1 LAAASVPASPST
13 GTSAAV
19 EPWHTM
25 PGSEVTARLDVD
37 QAEGL
42 SAAAVA
48 ERTERYGLNRLA
60 EPPRRSSW
68 LLFLDQ
74 FRSGIVY
81 VLAGAAV
88 ISGIFGDL
96 KDPIVIAVVL
106 LINAVLG
113 YWQESKA
120 SSALDALKKM
130 LVARVRVRRGG
141 SVTEVVTDELVPG
154 DIVLLEAGDKVPAD
168 GRVLLAANLT
178 VDESAFT
185 GESVPVDKDTDVVEV
200 LDGPVGD
207 RRGSLYMN
215 TTVVRGRTEMVV
227 TGTGMNTEIGKV
239 AEMLTAEEAGE
250 TPLQRQLDGLSKKL
264 ALIAI
269 VAVAL
274 VFALQLIQGEEF
286 ADAALGAVALAVA
299 AIPEGL
305 PAVVTLTLAI
315 GTSQMAKRN
324 AIVKRLHS
332 VETLGSTTTI
342 CSDKTGTLT
351 LNQMTARQ
359 VVRGGRSWSV
369 TGEGY
374 SVDGEFQDESGQ
386 AVAGDDLRSALVPA
400 ALCSDAVARHAAD
413 GATEIVGDPTEVA
426 LVVVAA
432 KTGID
437 VEELRRERP
446 RLGEVPFDS
455 ATKFMATFH
464 RGDDGT
470 VVVYVKGAPDVL
482 IDMATVNLDADGTGH
497 PIDDAARRELQEANH
512 RLASE
517 GMRVLALA
525 QRTLPAA
532 DVLDA
537 EGEVEDPDRWIG
549 ELELLALVA
558 IVDPPRAEARDAI
571 ALCHSAGIDVKMI
584 TGDHATTAGAIAG
597 ELGITGRVVTGD
609 DLSAMSDEDL
619 AAQIEEIGVCARV
632 SPEHKVRVVKA
643 LQARG
648 HVVAMTGDGVN
659 DAAAL
664 RRADIG
670 VAMGITGTEVTKE
683 AGDMILTDDNFS
695 TIVGAVERGRMIY
708 DNIVKFV
715 RFQLCTNLGAISTIL
730 AASLLGFPVP
740 FSPIQVLWVNIIA
753 DGPPAISLGVDPP
766 APGVM
771 DRAPRSAG
779 DSILTVPRLIRLLF
793 FAVVM
798 AVGTLGLFVYARNT
812 WTEEVALSMAFTAFV
827 FFQMVNVFNARSETN
842 SALSSYSFTNGK
854 LWGSVLGVTALQ
866 ILAVTWGPMR
876 SLFDTEPL
884 DAAQIGLCFL
894 VALSVLVAEEIR
906 KAISRIVRGSRGDV
920 AGTAVTRQLET
931 TGGAR

>member
-1 LAAASVPASPST
+1 
-13 GTSAAV
+13 
-19 EPWHTM
+19 M
-25 PGSEVTARLDVD
+25 PGDEVAARFDVD
-37 QAEGL
+37 PGEGL
-42 SAAAVA
+42 SASVVA
-48 ERTERYGLNRLA
+48 ERTERYGPNRLA
-60 EPPRRSSW
+60 EPPRRSNW

-88 ISGIFGDL
+88 ISGVFGDL
-96 KDPIVIAVVL
+96 KDPIVIGVVL

-130 LVARVRVRRGG
+130 LVARVRVRRDGA
-141 SVTEVVTDELVPG
+141 VTEVVTDELVPG

-168 GRVLLAANLT
+168 GRVLMAANLT

-185 GESVPVDKDTDVVEV
+185 GESVPVDKDTDVVEA

-227 TGTGMNTEIGKV
+227 TGTGMSTEIGKI
-239 AEMLTAEEAGE
+239 AELLGAEDVGE

-315 GTSQMAKRN
+315 GTSQMAKRH

-351 LNQMTARQ
+351 LNQMTARR
-359 VVRGGRSWSV
+359 VVRGGRTWSV
-369 TGEGY
+369 SGEGY
-374 SVDGEFQDESGQ
+374 SVEGDFQDPSGT
-386 AVAGDDLRSALVPA
+386 VVSPDELRPTLLPA
-400 ALCSDAVARHAAD
+400 ALCADAIARRGAD
-413 GATEIVGDPTEVA
+413 GQPEIVGDPTEVA
-426 LVVVAA
+426 LVVAAA
-432 KTGID
+432 KAGID
-437 VEELRRERP
+437 VEGIRRERP
-446 RLGEVPFDS
+446 RIGEVPFDS

-464 RGDDGT
+464 TGDDEGT
-470 VVVYVKGAPDVL
+470 VIAFVKGAPDVL
-482 IDMATVNLDADGTGH
+482 IDRSTSSL
-497 PIDDAARRELQEANH
+497 DDAGAQTTLDDAGRSALQEANH
-512 RLASE
+512 GLASE

-525 QRTLPAA
+525 QRTLPASE
-532 DVLDA
+532 VLDA
-537 EGEVEDPDRWIG
+537 DGEVADPERWIG
-549 ELELLALVA
+549 ELELMALVA
-558 IVDPPRAEARDAI
+558 IVDPPRVEARDAI
-571 ALCHSAGIDVKMI
+571 ALCHTAGIDVKMI

-609 DLSAMSDEDL
+609 DLSAMSDEEL
-619 AAQIEEIGVCARV
+619 ADQIEDIGVCARV

-643 LQARG
+643 LQTRG

-740 FSPIQVLWVNIIA
+740 FTPIQVLWVNIIA

-771 DRAPRSAG
+771 DRAPRGAG
-779 DSILTVPRLIRLLF
+779 DAILTVPRLVRLLF
-793 FAVVM
+793 FAVIM
-798 AVGTLGLFVYARNT
+798 AAGTLGIFVYARDT
-812 WTEEVALSMAFTAFV
+812 WNEEVALTMAFTTFV
-827 FFQMVNVFNARSETN
+827 LFQMVNVFNARSETT
-842 SALSSYSFTNGK
+842 SALSRYSFTNGK
-854 LWGSVLGVTALQ
+854 LWASVVGVTALQ

-876 SLFDTEPL
+876 SLFDTERL
-884 DAAQIGLCFL
+884 DASQIGLCFL

-906 KAISRIVRGSRGDV
+906 KAIARLVGGGSRDEPV
-920 AGTAVTRQLET
+920 PAPPQLQT